1 MELLTDKFL
10 GEYETEI
17 KNLIQNGIESLKQ
30 KNEINDF
37 SFMIESSAVF
47 SSNIEGNTID
57 FNLFKNLKNDLK
69 KNKSKELSEI
79 ENLISAY
86 GFSKENELNEKNFL
100 TAHKILSE
108 EILIK
113 SKQGNYREEAVGI
126 YAPEGLIYLA
136 VESEFVKDYMSNL
149 FDEIEKLLKTD
160 LCETEIFYFA
170 SMIHLRLAQIHPFM
184 DGNGRIARL
193 TEKWFLS
200 NFLKDL
206 AWFIQ
211 SEKYYFNNRN
221 QYYENLNLGQDFYNI
236 DMDKCLNFLKMLPK
250 SLIN

>member
-1 MELLTDKFL
+1 MELLTDKYFSV
-10 GEYETEI
+10 YETELQ
-17 KNLIQNGIESLKQ
+17 NLIQNGVKNLKQ
-30 KNEINDF
+30 KNETNDF

-57 FNLFKNLKNDLK
+57 FNSFKNLKNDLK

-86 GFSKENELNEKNFL
+86 NFSKENELNEKNFL
-100 TAHKILSE
+100 NAHKILSE

-113 SKQGNYREEAVGI
+113 SKQGKYREEAVGI

-136 VESEFVKDYMSNL
+136 VESENVSKYMLDLFLEIKNL
-149 FDEIEKLLKTD
+149 LNSKLN
-160 LCETEIFYFA
+160 ETEIFYYA
-170 SMIHLRLAQIHPFM
+170 AMIHLRLAQIHPFM
-184 DGNGRIARL
+184 DGNGRVARL

-200 NFLKDL
+200 HFLKEL

-211 SEKYYFNNRN
+211 SEKYYFKNRN
-221 QYYENLNLGQDFYNI
+221 IYYENLNLGQDFYNI
-236 DMDKCLNFLKMLPK
+236 EMDKCLSFLKMLPK